1 MPPYSMPALQ
11 TADVTAEG
19 YQLAKCGRLEPCG
32 RLVKVCVRVRVR
44 ACVRA
49 CVCVYVN
56 IPRYRIH
63 SSRTLLLKTSEPR
76 LEH

>member
-49 CVCVYVN
+49 CVCVCVREYPQVSN
-56 IPRYRIH
+56 PFISDLTTQDQRA
-63 SSRTLLLKTSEPR
+63 ST
-76 LEH
+76 